1 MKAGLYL
8 VAIVLLAGFGMV
20 YAQGGAAA
28 TGTAVTANVAAQ
40 TTNNINSGLYAI
52 AAALAIGLAAIG
64 AGFGIGGTGSAAI
77 GAISENPKNATWGL
91 IFVALAEGI
100 ALYGL
105 IISFIL
111 ITKI

>member
-1 MKAGLYL
+1 MKAGIYL
-8 VAIVLLAGFGMV
+8 VAMVVLLAGFGMV
-20 YAQGGAAA
+20 YAQGEGAA
-28 TGTAVTANVAAQ
+28 TGTAATAHVAA
-40 TTNNINSGLYAI
+40 NINSGLYAI

-64 AGFGIGGTGSAAI
+64 AGFGIAGTGSAAI
-77 GAISENPKNATWGL
+77 GSIAEDSKNATWGL